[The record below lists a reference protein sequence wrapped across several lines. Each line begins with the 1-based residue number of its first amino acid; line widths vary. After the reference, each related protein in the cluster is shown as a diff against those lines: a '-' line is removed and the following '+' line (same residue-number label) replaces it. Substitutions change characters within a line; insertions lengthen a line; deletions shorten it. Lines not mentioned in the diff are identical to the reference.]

1 MIKDNG
7 MSVKKFFPI
16 LSWGKDYRLDFFR
29 DDVVAAIIIT
39 MMLVPQ
45 SLAYALLAGL
55 PPQLGL
61 YASILPLIIYAI
73 FGASSSLSVGP
84 FAISSIM
91 TAAALA
97 AVFPDGDL
105 VNYLAGAAVL
115 ALFSGALLL
124 LFGLLRL
131 GLLSNF
137 LSFPVVSGFIS
148 ASALVI
154 MASQVGHLLG
164 VHSSGGSLLTLVSG
178 LLTQLDYINWYT
190 ALIGVVAYLLLWL
203 MPANINRLAI
213 AFGCN
218 ESWATFLSKSTPI
231 IVIILS
237 IFLVQ
242 FFALDK
248 QGVVIVG
255 SIPQGLPTLQIATW
269 IGLEWDVAT
278 WKSLL
283 TSAVLISIIG
293 FVSALSVAQSFAAKR
308 RERIDPN
315 QEAIGLGMAN
325 LASGISGAFPLSASL
340 SRSAISFNA
349 GAKTPAA
356 GAFGAVGVGITAVFF
371 TSVLYYLPV
380 ATLAAMIMLAV
391 TSLIDL
397 DAMRRTWRYSRQDF
411 AAWFLTVV
419 ITLGQGVELGL
430 ISGVMLAI
438 ILHLYNSSNP
448 HIAVLGKLPGTE
460 HFRNVDRHEVE
471 QSEEFVSFRVD
482 ESLYFANARFLE
494 DKVNAL
500 VAEHACAKHF
510 VLLCSA
516 INKIDSTGLE
526 SLNSINQQLNTAG
539 IKFHLS
545 EIKGPVLDRLKQAD
559 FLDKLSGNVY
569 LSHYQAWTDLA
580 VNDAGVS

>member
-1 MIKDNG
+1 

-16 LSWGKDYRLDFFR
+16 LTWGKNYSADLFR
-29 DDVVAAIIIT
+29 DDVVAAIIIA

-61 YASILPLIIYAI
+61 YASILPLLVYAI
-73 FGASSSLSVGP
+73 FGTSSTLSVGP

-91 TAAALA
+91 TASALA
-97 AVFPDGDL
+97 AVFPDGNL

-115 ALFSGALLL
+115 ALMSGTLLL

-154 MASQVGHLLG
+154 MVSQFGHLLG
-164 VHSSGGSLLTLVSG
+164 VHSSGDSLLA
-178 LLTQLDYINWYT
+178 LLASLLSQLDYINWHT
-190 ALIGVVAYLLLWL
+190 VLIGVAAYLLLWL
-203 MPANINRLAI
+203 MPAGIKRLAM
-213 AFGCN
+213 AFGCA
-218 ESWATFLSKSTPI
+218 EHWALFLSKSTPI

-242 FFALDK
+242 FFTLDK
-248 QGVVIVG
+248 QGVAIVG
-255 SIPQGLPTLQIATW
+255 SIPQGLPTLQIAAWTN
-269 IGLEWDVAT
+269 LEWDVAT

-325 LASGISGAFPLSASL
+325 LASGLSGAFPLSASL
-340 SRSAISFNA
+340 SRSAVSFNA
-349 GAKTPAA
+349 GARTPAA

-371 TSVLYYLPV
+371 TSALYYLPI

-391 TSLIDL
+391 TSLIDF

-411 AAWFLTVV
+411 AAWLLTVV
-419 ITLGQGVELGL
+419 ITLAQGVELGL
-430 ISGVMLAI
+430 ICGVILAI
-438 ILHLYNSSNP
+438 ALHLYNSSNP
-448 HIAVLGKLPGTE
+448 HIAVLGKVAGTE

-471 QSEEFVSFRVD
+471 QCEEFVSFRLD

-500 VAEHACAKHF
+500 VAEHPCAKHF

-526 SLNSINQQLNTAG
+526 SLGAINQQLLEAG

-545 EIKGPVLDRLKQAD
+545 EVKGPVLDRLKQTD
-559 FLDKLSGNVY
+559 FLARLSGNIY
-569 LSHYQAWTDLA
+569 LSHYQAWTNLA
-580 VNDAGVS
+580 KNDARKRTNH